1 MRVVVDSNKL
11 TSCPAGQHDHE
22 QPMSPFTVGP
32 QNGFPSSLEDMSQ
45 YGMHGLP
52 YMTGLQNGHSSSMDS
67 TPGGQYPMGT
77 MSGGQQSNSSS
88 MDSTFGGQYPMG
100 TMSARQP
107 SMNTI
112 NPLGLETMTPGPQYG
127 VDLSAGPRELSQ
139 YYSGYQDIP
148 TMDNLHER
156 VRRLQ
161 RPVSE
166 QTDPTSKFDIHL
178 SLPRAQHKLSTTTTH
193 NSSST
198 SHRDQKGNRT
208 ESSKSTPP
216 PADPTRTMC
225 QDRSNPC
232 TRHRPSGGHVH
243 AASLPPPH
251 HSDPLLQI

>member
-1 MRVVVDSNKL
+1 
-11 TSCPAGQHDHE
+11 
-22 QPMSPFTVGP
+22 MSPFTVGP

-107 SMNTI
+107 SMSTI

-127 VDLSAGPRELSQ
+127 VDLSAGPRELYQ
-139 YYSGYQDIP
+139 HYSGYQDNP
-148 TMDNLHER
+148 TIDNLHER
-156 VRRLQ
+156 IRRLQ
-161 RPVSE
+161 RPISE

-178 SLPRAQHKLSTTTTH
+178 SLLDIHLHLPHAQHDLSTTTSH
-193 NSSST
+193 SSSSST
-198 SHRDQKGNRT
+198 SHQDQKGNRT
-208 ESSKSTPP
+208 ESSKSTP

>member
-1 MRVVVDSNKL
+1 
-11 TSCPAGQHDHE
+11 
-22 QPMSPFTVGP
+22 MSPFTVGP
-32 QNGFPSSLEDMSQ
+32 HNGFPSSLEDMSQ

-107 SMNTI
+107 SMSTI

-127 VDLSAGPRELSQ
+127 VDLSAGPRELYQ
-139 YYSGYQDIP
+139 HYSGYQDNP

-156 VRRLQ
+156 IRRLQ
-161 RPVSE
+161 RPISE

-178 SLPRAQHKLSTTTTH
+178 SLLDIHLSLLDIHLSVPHAQHSLSTTTSHSSRHIASRPEGKQNRKQQVNTTRRPH
-193 NSSST
+193 SYDVPRKAKSLHPTSAEGRARACCISSS
-198 SHRDQKGNRT
+198 
-208 ESSKSTPP
+208 
-216 PADPTRTMC
+216 
-225 QDRSNPC
+225 
-232 TRHRPSGGHVH
+232 
-243 AASLPPPH
+243 AA
-251 HSDPLLQI
+251 PL

>member
-1 MRVVVDSNKL
+1 
-11 TSCPAGQHDHE
+11 
-22 QPMSPFTVGP
+22 MSPLTGGP
-32 QNGFPSSLEDMSQ
+32 QYGMSSNGDMSQ

-88 MDSTFGGQYPMG
+88 MDSTFGGQYQMG